1 MINLQDYLRLSEH
14 VLKKHD
20 IIITSEYLK
29 QNFLH
34 LNEDEQKAIL
44 YFTHVTRFSHMF
56 ENSPIIYNQI
66 IEYLSN
72 KFKICKTSIVLIGS
86 AKTGFSIDPAK
97 YGNPFSENSD
107 LDFAIIDDSLFE
119 ILRKEYQIWKKK
131 YEDGEYDNF
140 QNKKYWPD
148 NINTLKGCLKKGFID
163 TNKLPSF
170 DDLPTIK
177 SLNNSMSQIVRQ
189 LDNIHEIKI
198 KGASVRIYNN
208 WDSFQKRLYINTKS
222 VIEKIT

>member
-14 VLKKHD
+14 VLKKHE

-72 KFKICKTSIVLIGS
+72 KFTICKTSIVLIGS
-86 AKTGFSIDPAK
+86 AKTGFSIDPTK

-107 LDFAIIDDSLFE
+107 LDFAIIDNSLFE

-140 QNKKYWPD
+140 PNKKYWPD
-148 NINTLKGCLKKGFID
+148 NINTLKGSLKKGFID

-222 VIEKIT
+222 VIEKIS